1 MKERDSCTD
10 ANWNA
15 RSDGKKSAIGN
26 TREDLLV
33 CTASRYR
40 NRGMGQAR
48 ILPVDLTGPRIQP
61 KSLRG
66 QTMRSSR
73 ARRKAKAPLRSS
85 AASKV
90 TGRPRDARIDTEVI
104 SAVIAVLRKGG
115 YDAVTI
121 DGIARNVGRARSS
134 LYRRWPSKR
143 HLVAYAVVGELG
155 EHPAADT
162 GTLRGDLLSAVS
174 TLWRAFRGPLGH
186 ALAGLVADMAQ
197 DAALASSI
205 RREVMVPRRRSMR
218 EAIERACARGEARD
232 DMNLELLLD
241 MLTGPFYFR
250 TLFRHASM
258 SLKDTAQIVDY
269 IVRLIRPHDQTKR

>member
-1 MKERDSCTD
+1 M
-10 ANWNA
+10 
-15 RSDGKKSAIGN
+15 
-26 TREDLLV
+26 
-33 CTASRYR
+33 
-40 NRGMGQAR
+40 
-48 ILPVDLTGPRIQP
+48 
-61 KSLRG
+61 SLGRR
-66 QTMRSSR
+66 TYK
-73 ARRKAKAPLRSS
+73 RKAPTRSTGLP
-85 AASKV
+85 KI

-115 YDAVTI
+115 YGAVTI

-155 EHPAADT
+155 QNPAADT
-162 GTLRGDLLSAVS
+162 GTLRGDLLSAVT

-205 RREVMVPRRRSMR
+205 RQEVMVPRRRSMR
-218 EAIERACARGEARD
+218 EAIERARKRGEARD
-232 DMNLELLLD
+232 DMNVELLLD

-250 TLFRHASM
+250 TLFGHASM
-258 SLKDTAQIVDY
+258 SLKDSALIVDY
-269 IVRLIRPHDQTKR
+269 IMRLIRPHDMSRR

>member
-1 MKERDSCTD
+1 M
-10 ANWNA
+10 
-15 RSDGKKSAIGN
+15 I
-26 TREDLLV
+26 
-33 CTASRYR
+33 
-40 NRGMGQAR
+40 
-48 ILPVDLTGPRIQP
+48 
-61 KSLRG
+61 
-66 QTMRSSR
+66 SSR
-73 ARRKAKAPLRSS
+73 AMRKAKAHRSSS
-85 AASKV
+85 AASRV

-104 SAVIAVLRKGG
+104 SAVLAVLRRGG

-155 EHPAADT
+155 QHPAADT
-162 GTLRGDLLSAVS
+162 GTLRGDLLSAVT
-174 TLWRAFRGPLGH
+174 TLWRAFRGPLGQ

-197 DAALASSI
+197 DEALASI
-205 RREVMVPRRRSMR
+205 ILREVMVPRRRSMR

-232 DMNLELLLD
+232 DMNVELLLD

-269 IVRLIRPHDQTKR
+269 IVRLIRPHGQTKR